1 MKQIDSYTILVVNDS
16 TDQLDLMQFLLE
28 QEGYKILTAMNGA
41 QGLEIAARKYPDLII
56 SDVRMPVMNG
66 IEMCRQIREIK
77 GLSVVPLM
85 LVSAL
90 ELDNK
95 IAVEGLQAGADDYLK
110 IPFEY
115 TQLVAKVARLLERR
129 NAQWLLEHS
138 ETYYR
143 ALIENASDLVSIINA
158 DGIMRYQSPSL
169 ERILGYETEDLAG
182 GNIFE
187 FLHPDDVEEARR
199 AFQEVLEQPHKLV
212 KLEVRFRNK
221 NGEWRHFICTLTNLL
236 DNAVIAGI
244 VANAVDITE
253 RKQAE
258 EAQRESEERYRIL
271 FDNNPI
277 PMWVYDA
284 ETLEFL
290 AVNKAAIFHYGYSKE
305 EFLSMTILDIRPPE
319 DVPAVME
326 NLSNLQKGFDI
337 TDIWKH
343 RIKDGSII
351 EVEIS
356 SHDLIFDGKRSRLV
370 LANDITERRR
380 AEEALRKSEEQL
392 QQSQKLESIGR
403 LAGGIA
409 HDFNNLLTAINGYSE
424 LTLRELDFDDP
435 LRRNIEE
442 IKKAGDRAASLTRQ
456 LLAFSRKQV
465 LKPKILDI
473 NAIILDV
480 EKMLRRLIGEDVEL
494 RTVIQS
500 RLGKIKADPGQIE
513 QVLMNLAVNAR
524 DAMPK
529 GGTLTVEASNVYL
542 DDAYARGHI
551 GVKPGSYVMLA
562 VSDNGTGIDSETL
575 QHIFEPFFTT
585 KETGKGTGLGLAM
598 IYGIVKQSGGNIW
611 VYSELGKG
619 TTFKIYLP
627 RVEASDTVVEQ
638 EDIATDLQ
646 QGTETIL
653 LVEDED
659 MVRNLS
665 RQILESCGYKVIEA
679 ENGIEALVVCEN
691 RENKID
697 LLVTDVVMPQMGGR
711 ELSERLARKYPH
723 IKVLFTSGYTDDAI
737 VRHGIIDAGT
747 NFLQK
752 PFTLDA
758 LSRKVRELLDA
769 PKV

>member
-1 MKQIDSYTILVVNDS
+1 VKQIDSYTILVVNDS
-16 TDQLDLMQFLLE
+16 TDQLDLMRFLLE
-28 QEGYKILTAMNGA
+28 QEGYKILTAMDGA

-66 IEMCRQIREIK
+66 IEMCRQIREIQ
-77 GLSVVPLM
+77 GLSAVPLM

-90 ELDNK
+90 ELDNR

-115 TQLVAKVARLLERR
+115 THLVAKVARLLERR
-129 NAQWLLEHS
+129 NAQWLLERS

-143 ALIENASDLVSIINA
+143 ALIENASDLVSIISA
-158 DGIMRYQSPSL
+158 DGTMRYQSPSL
-169 ERILGYETEDLAG
+169 TRILGYEPEDLAERDT
-182 GNIFE
+182 FE
-187 FLHPDDVEEARR
+187 FLHPDDAEKAQR
-199 AFQEVLEQPHKLV
+199 AFSDVLEQPHKSV
-212 KLEVRFRNK
+212 KAEVRFRHK

-244 VANAVDITE
+244 VSNAVDITG

-258 EAQRESEERYRIL
+258 EAHRQSEERYRLL

-277 PMWVYDA
+277 PMWVYDVG
-284 ETLEFL
+284 TLAFL
-290 AVNKAAIFHYGYSKE
+290 AVNEAAIFHYGYSKE
-305 EFLSMTILDIRPPE
+305 EFLSITILDIRPPE
-319 DVPAVME
+319 DIPAVME
-326 NLSNLQKGFDI
+326 NLSKLESGLDS
-337 TDIWKH
+337 TDIWRH
-343 RIKDGSII
+343 RKKNGTVI

-356 SHDLIFDGKRSRLV
+356 SHDLIFDGRHSRLV
-370 LANDITERRR
+370 LATDITERRL

-424 LTLRELDFDDP
+424 LTLRELNLDDP

-465 LKPKILDI
+465 LKPKVLDL
-473 NAIILDV
+473 NAIILDI
-480 EKMLRRLIGEDVEL
+480 EKMLRRLIGEDIDL

-513 QVLMNLAVNAR
+513 QVIMNLAVNAR

-542 DDAYARGHI
+542 DSAYARGHI
-551 GVKPGSYVMLA
+551 SVKPGEYVMLA
-562 VSDNGTGIDSETL
+562 VSDNGIGIDEETL

-598 IYGIVKQSGGNIW
+598 IYGIVKQSGGYIW
-611 VYSELGKG
+611 VYSELGRG
-619 TTFKIYLP
+619 TTFKVYLP
-627 RVEASDTVVEQ
+627 RVEESGTLIEQ
-638 EDIATDLQ
+638 PDNAADLR
-646 QGTETIL
+646 QGTETVL

-659 MVRNLS
+659 TVRNLS
-665 RQILESCGYKVIEA
+665 RQVLESCGYMVIEA
-679 ENGIEALVVCEN
+679 ENGIEALAVCES

-697 LLVTDVVMPQMGGR
+697 LLVTDVVMPRMGGR
-711 ELSERLARKYPH
+711 ELSEKLARKYPY

-747 NFLQK
+747 NFIQK

-758 LSRKVRELLDA
+758 FARKVRELLDA
-769 PKV
+769 